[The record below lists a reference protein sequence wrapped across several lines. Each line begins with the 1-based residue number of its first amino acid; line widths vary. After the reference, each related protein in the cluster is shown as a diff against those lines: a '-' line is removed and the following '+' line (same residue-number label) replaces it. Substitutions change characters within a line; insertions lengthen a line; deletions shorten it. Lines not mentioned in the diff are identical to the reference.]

1 MIAAL
6 SFRGWRRDAAMSRIR
21 ARYDCM
27 FIDRDGRF
35 LTVDDRDD
43 PLVLR
48 TTGSLIVDPLIARSL
63 GEHLIEWADTQPP
76 LQ

>member
-6 SFRGWRRDAAMSRIR
+6 SFRGWRRDAAMSRIL

-27 FIDRDGRF
+27 FIDRDGQF

-43 PLVLR
+43 ALVLR
-48 TTGSLIVDPLIARSL
+48 TTGSLIARSL
-63 GEHLIEWADTQPP
+63 AQHLTEWADTQPP
-76 LQ
+76 LE